1 MRVPRL
7 HVVTDDEILARG
19 DFLRLAREV
28 ITAGGAEIALHVRG
42 PRSDGR
48 VVFDVASHLV
58 AVADEVGARLLIN
71 DRVDIAMA
79 TGAHGVHLGRRCLG
93 VRQAREL
100 LGADAMIGSSCHSS
114 AEVGG
119 SVAEGADFVFVGA
132 LFRTPSHPDTEAVG
146 VELVSRSAGEANGQP
161 VIGIGGVGPE
171 QVEEIIDAGGHGV
184 AVVRSV
190 WANEDPAGAVGRLL
204 DALRFAP
211 TGGVLL

>member
-1 MRVPRL
+1 
-7 HVVTDDEILARG
+7 
-19 DFLRLAREV
+19 
-28 ITAGGAEIALHVRG
+28 
-42 PRSDGR
+42 
-48 VVFDVASHLV
+48 
-58 AVADEVGARLLIN
+58 
-71 DRVDIAMA
+71 
-79 TGAHGVHLGRRCLG
+79 
-93 VRQAREL
+93 
-100 LGADAMIGSSCHSS
+100 
-114 AEVGG
+114 
-119 SVAEGADFVFVGA
+119 VAEGADFVFVGA